1 MIPLGDDGTDKVA
14 SDIVQKKESSDS
26 EIHVPHQAPNKGI
39 CPLQSD
45 HKGTAQFLTPE
56 KASQVPDGVV
66 TASQANQEGSASS
79 LTSEK
84 TPQTPET
91 AALALRSAQEGT
103 TPSTTLKRV
112 LDDGYHWRKYGQ
124 KFVKGNSYVRSYY
137 RCTHPK
143 CEVKKQ
149 VERALSGQI
158 TDTVY
163 FGEHEHPKLR
173 SVPVAVS
180 FVVSIVEDER
190 PKVLLLTDVEDKSS
204 NAHGHESNQIEPVD
218 PPQLSSVAVTE
229 AVQGVLSQSNR
240 PRDGDPD
247 PKRQKKA
254 KHNGNSLTVDK
265 PAVEPRMVVQTM
277 SEVDIVSDGYRWRKY
292 GQKLVKGNPNPRSYY
307 RCSNPGC
314 PVKKHV
320 ERASHDSK
328 VVIAT
333 YEGQHDH
340 DMPPTRTVTH
350 NTAASN
356 VFTTARICESGTT
369 PEGNAVCRD
378 TSPEHEVKPSEQRKD
393 ESKTKPSDVA
403 GSDMV
408 VDSDLGPERTLH
420 DQSVAEACTTTE
432 SDPLYM
438 IVCRANQK
446 KTIEMGIKS
455 EGVDM
460 VVCDNLRPESN
471 PPEQEKPKAEPVDS

>member
-1 MIPLGDDGTDKVA
+1 MIPLGEDGTDKVA

-26 EIHVPHQAPNKGI
+26 EIHAPHQAPNKGI
-39 CPLQSD
+39 CLLQSD

-66 TASQANQEGSASS
+66 TASQPNQEGSASS

-84 TPQTPET
+84 TPLTPET
-91 AALALRSAQEGT
+91 TALALRSGQEGT
-103 TPSTTLKRV
+103 TPSTTPERV

-124 KFVKGNSYVRSYY
+124 KHVKGNSYVRSYY

-143 CEVKKQ
+143 CEVKRQ
-149 VERALSGQI
+149 VERKQSGQI
-158 TDTVY
+158 TDTIY
-163 FGEHEHPKLR
+163 FGEHEHPKVQ
-173 SVPVAVS
+173 SVPAAVS
-180 FVVSIVEDER
+180 FVVSIVDDER
-190 PKVLLLTDVEDKSS
+190 PEVVLETDGEDKSS
-204 NAHGHESNQIEPVD
+204 NAHGHTSNQIQLVD

-229 AVQGVLSQSNR
+229 AVQGVLAQSNR
-240 PRDGDPD
+240 TRDGDPD

-254 KHNGNSLTVDK
+254 KHKGNSLPV
-265 PAVEPRMVVQTM
+265 VVQTL

-314 PVKKHV
+314 PVRKHV

-356 VFTTARICESGTT
+356 VFTTARISESGTV
-369 PEGNAVCRD
+369 PKGNAVRRE
-378 TSPEHEVKPSEQRKD
+378 TSPEHEVKPSKQRND
-393 ESKTKPSDVA
+393 ESKTKSSDVA

-408 VDSDLGPERTLH
+408 VDSDLSPKRTLH
-420 DQSVAEACTTTE
+420 EKLVAKACTTKE
-432 SDPLYM
+432 SEPPYM
-438 IVCRANQK
+438 VVCRADQM
-446 KTIEMGIKS
+446 KTLELGIKS
-455 EGVDM
+455 EGDDM

-471 PPEQEKPKAEPVDS
+471 PLEQEKPKAEPVDS